1 MDPLVNTESGCLP
14 WEDLAAWMP
23 IVCRQAMLGYM
34 SEDDVRRFVRGAR
47 AEQRERMLALELAL
61 DRSGATLRGAR
72 DEERDIVERCALLRF
87 REIAS
92 MERSLDYLERYV
104 ETGSLGCLRQ
114 AREEH
119 EAARVERHQL
129 LLHMRRILGLRKLAC
144 VVEALA

>member
-1 MDPLVNTESGCLP
+1 
-14 WEDLAAWMP
+14 MP

-34 SEDDVRRFVRGAR
+34 SEDDLRRFVKGAR
-47 AEQRERMLALELAL
+47 TEQRERMLALELAL
-61 DRSGATLRGAR
+61 DRSGGMLRGVR
-72 DEERDIVERCALLRF
+72 DDERDIVQRCATLRF

-92 MERSLDYLERYV
+92 MERSLDYLERFV

-119 EAARVERHQL
+119 EAARVERQQL
-129 LLHMRRILGLRKLAC
+129 LLAMRRILGLRKLAP